1 MANLPTNEALAMMRP
16 FFVFAALAFLGFAAQ
31 AGERTTALAS
41 PTIAEPAPQRP
52 TIRLTPGAAPASP
65 ELIAALAEK
74 DLQLFDAVFGCK
86 LDTLAGLIADDFEFV
101 HDKYGL
107 TADSGENF
115 MHGMRA
121 NCKRQ
126 ETGENFRARREL
138 VEGSMTVHVLNGYG
152 AMQMGE
158 HRFFAIGNG
167 QPDRLTETGKFIDLW
182 RQIDG
187 EWKLARVISYDHRLA
202 E

>member
-1 MANLPTNEALAMMRP
+1 MMRP
-16 FFVFAALAFLGFAAQ
+16 FFAFAALALLVFAVQ
-31 AGERTTALAS
+31 AGEPSTPPVS
-41 PTIAEPAPQRP
+41 PTAAEAAPQRA

-74 DLQLFDAVFGCK
+74 DRQLFDAVFGCK
-86 LDTLAGLIADDFEFV
+86 LDRLAALIADDFEFV

-107 TADSGENF
+107 TADSGEKF
-115 MHGMRA
+115 MQGMRE
-121 NCKRQ
+121 NCKAQ
-126 ETGENFRARREL
+126 ETGRNFRARREL

-158 HRFFAIGNG
+158 HRFFALGNG

-187 EWKLARVISYDHRLA
+187 EWKLALVISYDHRLS